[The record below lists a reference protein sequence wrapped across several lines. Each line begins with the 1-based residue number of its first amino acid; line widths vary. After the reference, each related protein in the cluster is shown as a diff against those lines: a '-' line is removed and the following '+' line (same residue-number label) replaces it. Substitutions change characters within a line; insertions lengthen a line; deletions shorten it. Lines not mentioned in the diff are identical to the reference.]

1 MDPNLK
7 NLRVHIKADGF
18 RLDDNGCDIQE
29 GTSLEVRYEL
39 RGGWTTKVIEFERD
53 ARTLL
58 HPFRKSMFVYT
69 GEQPNRVLVRL
80 AGAPR
85 RRRTVVE
92 DRHTFFR
99 ESNFSSYPDFDDVT
113 WTQEDY
119 SPFFFSEDQ
128 PPANE
133 FVPGEG
139 EFGGAGASGEWDQ
152 SPETTQSNV
161 RKNDDEP
168 QPAESVPSAPFTAP
182 QGESG
187 AAPAGVDPLDAAV
200 AACEAASLLEDQ
212 VQDSAVA
219 ADADAGEGPSLDGD
233 NANQSEPNAY

>member
-29 GTSLEVRYEL
+29 GTPLEVRYEL
-39 RGGWTTKVIEFERD
+39 RSGWVTKIIEFERD

-69 GEQPNRVLVRL
+69 GEQPYRVLVRL
-80 AGAPR
+80 AGVPR
-85 RRRTVVE
+85 RRRTFVE
-92 DRHTFFR
+92 DRRAFYR
-99 ESNFSSYPDFDDVT
+99 ENNFSSYPDFDDVT

-119 SPFFFSEDQ
+119 SPLFFSDDQ
-128 PPANE
+128 PPVNE
-133 FVPGEG
+133 FVPGGG
-139 EFGGAGASGEWDQ
+139 EFGGAGASGEWEQ
-152 SPETTQSNV
+152 SPEATQSDV
-161 RKNDDEP
+161 RQSDDKPQSAEP
-168 QPAESVPSAPFTAP
+168 VPNAHHAAP
-182 QGESG
+182 QSETG

-200 AACEAASLLEDQ
+200 AACEAASSLEDQ

-219 ADADAGEGPSLDGD
+219 ADADAGEGPTPDGD
-233 NANQSEPNAY
+233 NADQSEPNAY